1 MLSKKQFNVFKLLYI
16 YLYSFAHFIKTL
28 PRSSASMNRVS
39 FYETDSMCN
48 INQAFNL
55 KQYPSFVFSERIDY
69 YYDLPLPF
77 FSKLQL
83 LGYLEI
89 QQIRRLVYNY
99 YIFGKKKMWF
109 RFKKITPNLIC
120 MKSFF
125 LNTFSRNLLY
135 MPTVLGKCGHI
146 QKKENRLILFEHLKY
161 IIYMFSL
168 VAVAVVLG
176 ADRVIAVLYIV

>member
-1 MLSKKQFNVFKLLYI
+1 
-16 YLYSFAHFIKTL
+16 
-28 PRSSASMNRVS
+28 
-39 FYETDSMCN
+39 
-48 INQAFNL
+48 
-55 KQYPSFVFSERIDY
+55 
-69 YYDLPLPF
+69 
-77 FSKLQL
+77 
-83 LGYLEI
+83 
-89 QQIRRLVYNY
+89 
-99 YIFGKKKMWF
+99 MWF

-135 MPTVLGKCGHI
+135 IMPTVLGKCGHI
-146 QKKENRLILFEHLKY
+146 QKKENRLIHFEHLKY